1 MFAFVRARSPGE
13 KSFELRGADDLLR
26 PFDRLVLQGG
36 ESTVQ
41 GKLLCEM
48 GLLGPIRKSIRDGMP
63 VLGTCA
69 GLILLVKNASRRM
82 TTGTPRASKRWT

>member
-1 MFAFVRARSPGE
+1 MFAFVRTRSPGE
-13 KSFELRGADDLLR
+13 KSFELRDADDLLR
-26 PFDRLVLQGG
+26 PFDRLVLPGG

-48 GLLGPIRKSIRDGMP
+48 GILDPIRERIRDGMP

-69 GLILLVKNASRRM
+69 GPILLAKRLEAHDGRHI
-82 TTGTPRASKRWT
+82 RASKRWT